1 MNLVERVKAILLQPK
16 SEWQVIEGES
26 GEPGYLYPNYVMIL
40 AAIPA
45 VATYIGTSVIGFG
58 PMHVGIG
65 TGLWHAIVSYVL
77 SLAAVYVMA
86 YVIDF
91 FAGVFDGR
99 RDLNNAMKVAA
110 FAPTAAWVAG
120 VFGIVP
126 VLSILS
132 LLGLYSLYLLH
143 TGIVALMK
151 PPANKA
157 VIYTVAVI
165 VVMFVIWMVV
175 GGILFAMFGMGAMM

>member
-1 MNLVERVKAILLQPK
+1 
-16 SEWQVIEGES
+16 
-26 GEPGYLYPNYVMIL
+26 
-40 AAIPA
+40 
-45 VATYIGTSVIGFG
+45 
-58 PMHVGIG
+58 
-65 TGLWHAIVSYVL
+65 
-77 SLAAVYVMA
+77 MA

-99 RDLNNAMKVAA
+99 RDLNSAMKVAA

-120 VFGIVP
+120 VFGIIP
-126 VLSILS
+126 MLSILS

-157 VIYTVAVI
+157 VIYTLAVV
-165 VVMFVIWMVV
+165 VVMFVIWLVV
-175 GGILFAMFGMGAMM
+175 GGIILSVFGMGAMM